1 MLISI
6 VSLYPLLNL
15 ALKEREKRDGSR
27 KFNLVKG
34 FQSMN
39 YCLTSLAIH
48 PENMYLEGTLAPD
61 ALGL

>member
-1 MLISI
+1 MTHPCSA
-6 VSLYPLLNL
+6 SHQSNL
-15 ALKEREKRDGSR
+15 DGSR
-27 KFNLVKG
+27 KFNLIKV

-48 PENMYLEGTLAPD
+48 PEKMYLEGTLAPD

>member
-15 ALKEREKRDGSR
+15 ALKERENFDGSR
-27 KFNLVKG
+27 KFNLIKG

-39 YCLTSLAIH
+39 
-48 PENMYLEGTLAPD
+48 
-61 ALGL
+61 